1 MAKKENTPIDAQVV
15 SKKIQ
20 NSGIQDMATAGIRE
34 LVKLVYQIED
44 ETGAKYIRMEMGV
57 PGLPAPEVGI
67 QAQIEALKQGVAS
80 KYSMIDG
87 LPALKEEASRFGKL
101 FLNIDISPESCLPTV
116 GSMQG
121 GFATFLVANRNN
133 HNRKGTLFIDPG
145 FPVQKQQCHVLGH
158 EYESFD
164 VYNYRGPKLR
174 EKLESYLQTGQISSI
189 MYSNPNNPTWIC
201 FTEQELQIIGEL
213 SQKYDVTVIEDL
225 AYFAMDFRHDYS
237 QPGQP
242 PYQPTVAHYT
252 DNYVLLLSTSK
263 AFSYAGERLG
273 LILVSD
279 TLFNRRYPDLTRYY
293 PTDKFG
299 HSLIYGALYTLTAG
313 TSHSAQY
320 GVTAMLKAVND
331 GEYNFVENV
340 KEYGTRARVM
350 KKHMVENG
358 FKIVYD
364 HDEDQPLA
372 DGFYFT
378 FSYPGFSGGELVEEL
393 LYYGISAIS
402 LEITGSD
409 HSEGLRAC
417 VSQFSLD
424 QEKDLAERLK
434 RFHADHP
441 VDRTQHNLI

>member
-1 MAKKENTPIDAQVV
+1 MENKKRDNTPIDAKVV
-15 SKKIQ
+15 SQKIKA
-20 NSGIQDMATAGIRE
+20 SSIHDMGKAGIRE
-34 LVKLVYQIED
+34 LVKLVYDIEG
-44 ETGAKYIRMEMGV
+44 ETGDKYIRMEMGV

-67 QAQIEALKQGVAS
+67 QAQIDALKKGIAS

-87 LPALKEEASRFGKL
+87 LPELKQEASRFAKL
-101 FLNIDISPESCLPTV
+101 FLDIDISPDSCLPTV

-133 HNRKGTLFIDPG
+133 HYRKGTLFIDPG
-145 FPVQKQQCHVLGH
+145 FPVQKQQCKVLGH

-164 VYNYRGPKLR
+164 VYNYRGEKLR
-174 EKLESYLQTGQISSI
+174 DKLESYLQTGEISSI

-201 FTEQELQIIGEL
+201 FTDQELRIIGEL
-213 SQKYDVTVIEDL
+213 SQKFDVTVIEAL
-225 AYFAMDFRHDYS
+225 AYFGMDFRQDYS
-237 QPGQP
+237 QPGKP

-279 TLFNRRYPDLTRYY
+279 ALFTRRYPDLKRYY
-293 PTDKFG
+293 PTDLFG

-320 GVTAMLKAVND
+320 AVAAMLKAVND
-331 GEYNFVENV
+331 GDYNFVENV
-340 KEYGTRARVM
+340 KEYGTRAQIM

-358 FKIVYD
+358 FNIVYD
-364 HDEDQPLA
+364 HDEDNPIA

-378 FSYPGFSGGELVEEL
+378 FSYPGFTGGELVEEL

-402 LEITGSD
+402 LEITGSE

-424 QEKDLAERLK
+424 QEEDLAARLK
-434 RFHADHP
+434 QFHADHP
-441 VDRTQHNLI
+441 VEAS